1 MHKAILCVSHHEIV
15 LYCRYIEEGSDLK
28 LLFRPMKVKC
38 SCLRREDALAYG
50 LLRGIYLSS

>member
-1 MHKAILCVSHHEIV
+1 MHNVSHHEIV
-15 LYCRYIEEGSDLK
+15 LYCRYSEEGSDLK

-38 SCLRREDALAYG
+38 SCLKREDALAYG